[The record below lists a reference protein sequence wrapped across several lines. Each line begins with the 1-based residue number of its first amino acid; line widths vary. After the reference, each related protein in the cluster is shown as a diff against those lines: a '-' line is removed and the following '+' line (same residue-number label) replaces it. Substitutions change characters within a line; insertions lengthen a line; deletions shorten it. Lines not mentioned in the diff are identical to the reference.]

1 LVNGIWGI
9 KLSFQYLIKVPN
21 DRIGVL
27 IGKNGKVKSE
37 IEDKCKVQLEINSSS
52 GEVVVSSSIE
62 PPSEMQPFRAIEI
75 ISAISKGFSPQRANL
90 LLRDEELIF
99 QIVDLKEYA
108 GKSSNTMDRLKGRI
122 IGQGGKSRRTIEE
135 LSGVYISVSGHTVS
149 LIGRFDEVK
158 LANDAITMIL
168 KGSTHKTVYEMLQQA
183 RRKNK
188 LDKVRLWEQRDPGID

>member
-1 LVNGIWGI
+1 MQI

-27 IGKNGKVKSE
+27 IGKNGKVKNE
-37 IEDKCKVQLEINSSS
+37 IEEKCKVQLEINSSS
-52 GEVVVSSSIE
+52 GEVLVSSSIE
-62 PPSEMQPFRAIEI
+62 PPSEMQPYKAIEI
-75 ISAISKGFSPQRANL
+75 ISAISRGFSPQRASL
-90 LLRDEELIF
+90 LLSNEDLIF
-99 QIVDLKEYA
+99 QIIDLKEYA

-122 IGQGGKSRRTIEE
+122 IGQAGKSRRTIEE
-135 LSGVYISVSGHTVS
+135 LSGVYISVSGHTVA
-149 LIGRFDEVK
+149 LIGRFDEVR

-188 LDKVRLWEQRDPGID
+188 LDKMRLWEQGSLGVD

>member
-1 LVNGIWGI
+1 MGI

-37 IEDKCKVQLEINSSS
+37 IEEKCKVQLEINSGS
-52 GEVVVSSSIE
+52 GDVVVSSSYE

-90 LLRDEELIF
+90 LLRDEDLIF
-99 QIVDLKEYA
+99 QIIDLKEYA

-122 IGQGGKSRRTIEE
+122 IGQAGKSRRTIEE
-135 LSGVYISVSGHTVS
+135 LSGSYISVSGHTVA
-149 LIGRFDEVK
+149 LIGGFDEVRI
-158 LANDAITMIL
+158 ANEAIIMIL
-168 KGSTHKTVYEMLQQA
+168 KGSTHRTVYEMLQQA
-183 RRKNK
+183 RRKSK
-188 LDKVRLWEQRDPGID
+188 LDKMRLWEKGSHSED